1 MTGELIHGNMKNY
14 SIFILIKNIDYSMK
28 EDFFTRGSLMGTLA
42 DAEVDP
48 DPPAL
53 ELLVRRGRT
62 SPLGILERR

>member
-1 MTGELIHGNMKNY
+1 
-14 SIFILIKNIDYSMK
+14 MK
-28 EDFFTRGSLMGTLA
+28 EDIFTRGSLMGTLA
-42 DAEVDP
+42 DAEVNP